1 MAVGPLWGVR
11 HAVRFGPLAFLR
23 GSAHLLQSSCCMAT
37 DMRAVSRLRRCVTFW
52 REPPAS
58 GSHSSVSVVQAALGA
73 DMHHLALQDWQG
85 LVFGR
90 FWLEILGFVGWDREN
105 RSALFSYPPPPN
117 VSLWSTCRTK
127 GIRTDEFD
135 SR

>member
-1 MAVGPLWGVR
+1 MGCASCRAFWAVGIPE
-11 HAVRFGPLAFLR
+11 RFCTLVAKLVLYGDRYAGSIAIASLRDFLAGTPSF
-23 GSAHLLQSSCCMAT
+23 C
-37 DMRAVSRLRRCVTFW
+37 
-52 REPPAS
+52 
-58 GSHSSVSVVQAALGA
+58 SHSSVSVVQAALGA